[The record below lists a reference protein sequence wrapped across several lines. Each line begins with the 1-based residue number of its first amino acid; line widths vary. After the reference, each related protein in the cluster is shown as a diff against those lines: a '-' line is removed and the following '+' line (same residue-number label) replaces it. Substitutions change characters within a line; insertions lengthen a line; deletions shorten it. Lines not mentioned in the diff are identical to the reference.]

1 MTHQP
6 LNSIQ
11 KSLLSVYELYRAN
24 LEAYFARRWPMEHVS
39 PEDLVQKV
47 YLRLLTEDLSDI
59 QDPRAFIFYLA
70 GFVARNEIAARD
82 KARITVSL
90 DGGISDEPESF
101 EDRIDVLPDNSQ
113 RNVERAELNR
123 LIDTLEPHLTLV
135 VRLHYLNGLTIPQIS
150 KMTGLKR
157 DAIKKRLRKAIVTLR
172 ERYGVSVLRNQ

>member
-1 MTHQP
+1 VTYQP

-11 KSLLSVYELYRAN
+11 KGLLSTYERYRAD
-24 LEAYFARRWPMEHVS
+24 LEAYFSSRWPMEHVS

-47 YLRLLTEDLSDI
+47 YLRLCTEDLSDI

-70 GFVARNEIAARD
+70 GFVARNEVVAR
-82 KARITVSL
+82 KQARITVSL
-90 DGGISDEPESF
+90 DGGIADEPELF
-101 EDRIDVLPDNSQ
+101 EDRINVPPDNSL

-123 LIDTLEPHLTLV
+123 HIGTLAPHLTIV

-157 DAIKKRLRKAIVTLR
+157 DAIKKRLRKAIITLR
-172 ERYGVSVLRNQ
+172 KLYGVGVLRNQ